1 MNAFEFFF
9 SFYGLLLGLSVAE
22 LIGGFARA
30 VQERSAVRFG
40 WLTPMLAA
48 FITLDVA
55 TFWNQAWVI
64 FRHAPYSYA
73 LLIVGLFIASIFY
86 IAATLV
92 FPRDFKAW
100 TSLDEHFWAHRRWV
114 LLCALSANLIVIV
127 IFLLNATATG
137 ELPGLHLGWLFWG
150 GAGLFISLTL
160 VAALAPGKRT
170 VGAALAI
177 LLLYNGFTVGRSAVS
192 LVQTGGWTMQ
202 RSIAPTPAP
211 SARP

>member
-1 MNAFEFFF
+1 MSPFEFFF

-22 LIGGFARA
+22 LIAGFARS

-64 FRHAPYSYA
+64 FQHAPYSYA

-86 IAATLV
+86 VAATLV

-100 TSLDEHFWAHRRWV
+100 ASLDEHFWAHRRWV

-127 IFLLNATATG
+127 IFLLNANATG

-192 LVQTGGWTMQ
+192 LIQTGGWTMQ
-202 RSIAPTPAP
+202 RSIATTPVARPAP
-211 SARP
+211 